1 MCSPLSPGPAQSSS
15 KKAKVECEV
24 SEQTDM
30 QDVNANIAHDDFYI
44 GEVTERELIRIL
56 ANRFLSSVRGHGG
69 DC

>member
-1 MCSPLSPGPAQSSS
+1 M
-15 KKAKVECEV
+15 ECEV

-30 QDVNANIAHDDFYI
+30 QDVNANIAHDDFDI